1 MPRTLCAKPD
11 EHAAVETLRKACA
24 ERKKACAALEKAE
37 KAGADA
43 IEEAARDRKDAATE
57 AVKEALVPVAAAARK
72 VAEALA
78 AACLGLL
85 DQNAADADYVASLP
99 SWLQG
104 FDAGNR
110 LAGAAWHGVGFLQKD
125 KKYAEANEVLRALMK
140 HG

>member
-1 MPRTLCAKPD
+1 M
-11 EHAAVETLRKACA
+11 
-24 ERKKACAALEKAE
+24 
-37 KAGADA
+37 
-43 IEEAARDRKDAATE
+43 
-57 AVKEALVPVAAAARK
+57 PVAMVWSLFRSVANSRLSSAARK
-72 VAEALA
+72 KGAACWGKRCARSKAAEALA

-85 DQNAADADYVASLP
+85 DQNAAYANYVASLP

-140 HG
+140 HGYRRAACHERHERRDGRRLMRGGVGAG